1 LLPDEGTTMPGL
13 GTRDICTGCR
23 SGTAGAH
30 RDGLDYGCV
39 ATFLGRDGLRID
51 LASVFV
57 PVDRFGCGD
66 RRQNEAG
73 PEGLR

>member
-13 GTRDICTGCR
+13 GTRDICT
-23 SGTAGAH
+23 
-30 RDGLDYGCV
+30 
-39 ATFLGRDGLRID
+39 LGRDGLRVD

-57 PVDRFGCGD
+57 SVGRFGYGD
-66 RRQNEAG
+66 RGQNEAG